1 MRSQERLLERNGINS
16 AGEGVVGIGGPT
28 VAGTAQ
34 VGQVLT
40 GTDATFVGSGTIAI
54 TRAWLRDDVPIAGA
68 TGATYTL
75 VVADEGARIRFR
87 NIADNGLVVATRDSA
102 PTAAVIAA

>member
-1 MRSQERLLERNGINS
+1 MRSQDRLLERNGINS

-28 VAGTAQ
+28 LAGTAQ
-34 VGQVLT
+34 VGQTLT
-40 GTDATFVGSGTIAI
+40 GTNGTFVGSGTITIA
-54 TRAWLRDDVPIAGA
+54 RAWLRDGVPISGA

-75 VVADEGARIRFR
+75 VEADEGARIRFR

-102 PTAAVIAA
+102 PTTPVAEA